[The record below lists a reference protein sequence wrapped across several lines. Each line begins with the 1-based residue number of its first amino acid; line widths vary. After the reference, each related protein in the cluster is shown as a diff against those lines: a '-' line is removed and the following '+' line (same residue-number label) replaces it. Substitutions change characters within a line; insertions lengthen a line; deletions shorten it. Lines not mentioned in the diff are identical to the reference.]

1 MHYLR
6 WLLIFVLVALAV
18 FHLKPNF
25 AEFKN
30 FTTYLTNVNYFWL
43 AVSAVLIVG
52 QYLGDGWLSQILLK
66 ITGHKIDFKTTLKIA
81 SSDVFA
87 AHILPLGEAGVIATS
102 AYLYKKIGV
111 SNQGIIFLTTS
122 WALVTNTVL
131 VALLLISMIF
141 LPKLPNVPI
150 HLPDLAKVTTGAILA
165 CLVLVLILRK
175 FILNELKKR
184 FSNRKIFQEIQVFI
198 QNLGPHKSNVA
209 KNKILL
215 VKATA
220 AAIIYYIANIA
231 SLYFCFLAF
240 GTAPNIAMVAFAYL
254 LSLVTSFITLAPA
267 GIGASEATMILI
279 FLRFG
284 VNPVIAAAAVL
295 VFRIFTFW
303 LPIPAGLLAYLSLKK
318 QG

>member
-1 MHYLR
+1 MRYFR
-6 WLLIFVLVALAV
+6 WLLIPALIVLTIYN
-18 FHLKPNF
+18 LKPHF

-81 SSDVFA
+81 SIDVFA

-102 AYLYKKIGV
+102 AYFYKKIGV
-111 SNQGIIFLTTS
+111 SNQGIIFLTVA
-122 WALVTNTVL
+122 WATVTNIVL
-131 VALLLISMIF
+131 VIFLLVSAIF
-141 LPKLPNVPI
+141 LPKLPNVSI
-150 HLPDLAKVTTGAILA
+150 HLSDLAKLAILSGLI

-184 FSNRKIFQEIQVFI
+184 FSDRKIFQEIQVFI

-220 AAIIYYIANIA
+220 AVIIYYIANIA

-240 GTAPNIAMVAFAYL
+240 KLSPNVAIVTFAYL
-254 LSLVTSFITLAPA
+254 LSLIASFVTLAPA
-267 GIGASEATMILI
+267 GIGTQEATMILV
-279 FLRFG
+279 FLQFG
-284 VNPVIAAAAVL
+284 ISPAIAAAAVL
-295 VFRIFTFW
+295 IFRIFAFW